1 MPRMDL
7 QSGVIALVLLAVA
20 FAIIAILSGLRTI
33 RSARKMTFYR
43 LRRQR
48 ETTGWRLL
56 GLAVFL
62 LVMAVV
68 MPVYGLPMAYEYFPP
83 SPTPLLTPTIT
94 LVPPITL
101 TPTITLSPTTTDTPL
116 VSDTPTASATPFI
129 PAAIL
134 AQFTSVVTPDPDV
147 VFSPLLFTTAGGSY
161 PAVAP
166 STAFQNPVG
175 HLYAIF
181 SYDHMLPGV
190 QWTALWLRD
199 GQLVNPDS
207 IPWNGAT
214 GGYGFTDWNP
224 SPDKWTP
231 GIYDVQIFV
240 GQRFIISGRFIVQ
253 GDAPTVTPTSTP
265 SRTSTPFRTSS
276 PSDSPTP
283 RVTPSTVPTSTP

>member
-20 FAIIAILSGLRTI
+20 FAFIAILSGLRAI

-56 GLAVFL
+56 GLGVFL
-62 LVMAVV
+62 LAMAVV
-68 MPVYGLPMAYEYFPP
+68 MPLYGLPMAYEYFPP
-83 SPTPLLTPTIT
+83 SPTPVLTRTIT
-94 LVPPITL
+94 PVPSITL
-101 TPTITLSPTTTDTPL
+101 TPTITLSPTITDTPL
-116 VSDTPTASATPFI
+116 VSDTPTASPTPYI
-129 PAAIL
+129 PVAL
-134 AQFTSVVTPDPDV
+134 MAQFTSIVTPDPDV
-147 VFSPLLFTTAGGSY
+147 VFSPLLFTTAGASY

-175 HLYAIF
+175 HLYAVF

-199 GQLVNPDS
+199 RQFVFS
-207 IPWNGAT
+207 ESKPWDGGT
-214 GGYGFTDWNP
+214 GGSGATDWNP

-253 GDAPTVTPTSTP
+253 GDAPTPPPTATP
-265 SRTSTPFRTSS
+265 SRTSTPLRLPS
-276 PSDSPTP
+276 PSNSPTP
-283 RVTPSTVPTSTP
+283 AVTPTSAATSTP